1 MQWEIVYDWHHYF
14 GIGPISKPKPK
25 LVDSFSR
32 YHDRY
37 QNFTGQLTD
46 TLLYD
51 KCPVT
56 HASTPINIKWGNAT
70 ILFQNWNL
78 NWSILSAD
86 TKTDSKTLAD
96 NLPTHCSTINVQSP
110 THLFLSIWNEV
121 IKVRLS
127 QKEFMKLSI
136 LENSNWKIWRFSA
149 LASKMRSNKKRVPI
163 F

>member
-1 MQWEIVYDWHHYF
+1 MNYRPWQCRRSVWIVKCVFFWKMHRLLF
-14 GIGPISKPKPK
+14 QQSAFPLLLLS
-25 LVDSFSR
+25 
-32 YHDRY
+32 
-37 QNFTGQLTD
+37 GQLTD

-56 HASTPINIKWGNAT
+56 HASTPININWGNAT

-86 TKTDSKTLAD
+86 TKTDTKTLVD
-96 NLPTHCSTINVQSP
+96 NLLTHCSTINVQSP

-121 IKVRLS
+121 IKVRLIY
-127 QKEFMKLSI
+127 EISI